1 MKSTLL
7 IFLATLLS
15 FGCSTGGG
23 NGVSK
28 ELQAQS
34 NRFEASQDP
43 KVQYNQAVA
52 MVKNSA
58 DFSENQ
64 KKKLIDLIGQFALR
78 SNDLRMQ
85 QTQYRAVLIN
95 EMLDNQGTTKLKP
108 SQADESLQRLNAQR
122 SKNLE
127 AFIQDFQEIAGEQ
140 SRNHHAL
147 MLQTLDIY

>member
-7 IFLATLLS
+7 IIFATLFS
-15 FGCSTGGG
+15 FGCSTGGD
-23 NGVSK
+23 GVSK

-34 NRFEASQDP
+34 NTFETNQDP
-43 KVQYNQAVA
+43 KAQYNRAVS

-64 KKKLIDLIGQFALR
+64 KKRLIDLIGQFALQ

-95 EMLDNQGTTKLKP
+95 EMLDSKGMTKMQPK
-108 SQADESLQRLNAQR
+108 QAEESLQRLNAER

-127 AFIQDFQEIAGEQ
+127 AFINDFQEIAGDQ
-140 SRNHHAL
+140 ARNHQAL